1 MYLRFTVPVGH
12 GGTVTRANI
21 APGPFRLA
29 SNLYWD
35 GDHDNDPVLFALRRE
50 LDWFN
55 DRLPVPSRLSV
66 RAKGVWWR
74 DGVCWFRDDAR
85 EMLAHMQAL
94 VSLVEDCGVPVTRSW
109 TRDPGQL
116 LYRDR
121 WQVVAKPERC
131 QLH

>member
-1 MYLRFTVPVGH
+1 MP
-12 GGTVTRANI
+12 GTVTRAHV
-21 APGPFRLA
+21 APGPFLLA

-35 GDHDNDPVLFALRRE
+35 GDPDNDPVLIALRRE

-55 DRLPVPSRLSV
+55 DRLPVPKRFAV
-66 RAKGVWWR
+66 RAKGRWWK

-94 VSLVEDCGVPVTRSW
+94 VSLIEDCGVPVTRSW

-121 WQVVAKPERC
+121 WQVVAMPERYL
-131 QLH
+131 LH